1 MLLSLAATAYSQSAV
16 RQSALPTLSSVVMS
30 ARDIGVKEL
39 DTEELSTA
47 VLTSKLDACSQRV
60 AELEAALELNARVA
74 EAQLTAEREAAK
86 AVQEADAQL
95 IAKLGSSRTLP
106 APAQLFANPLF
117 QQIWTLP
124 RLVCVL
130 TTLFL
135 TVAFNTIIT
144 TAGKVPGSGVAA
156 STLSSFGKVSYAL
169 LKSSAQNTKLVV
181 ERIRRPSL
189 AL

>member
-95 IAKLGSSRTLP
+95 IAKLGSSHP
-106 APAQLFANPLF
+106 ASACALCQSAFPADLDS
-117 QQIWTLP
+117 P

-135 TVAFNTIIT
+135 TVAFNTIIPPRERYQAREWPPAPSPLSARFHMRCSSRVHRT
-144 TAGKVPGSGVAA
+144 PNSSLNASAGQA
-156 STLSSFGKVSYAL
+156 
-169 LKSSAQNTKLVV
+169 
-181 ERIRRPSL
+181 
-189 AL
+189 